1 MAIKSPIGVAF
12 LGLGRM
18 GETHLRNLLGL
29 PGVKVVVVAD
39 PRLEAAEH
47 GKALAGAEEAT
58 TDVERAINS
67 PSVDAV
73 VIVTPTNTHAR
84 LLEVAAKA
92 GKAAFTEKPIAL
104 DLAETARVV
113 NLIREARIPVQLGFM
128 RRFDP
133 GYARAKQKIDAGEL
147 GRIELFRALSR
158 DTLSAESRIFAREWG
173 TIS

>member
-73 VIVTPTNTHAR
+73 VIVTQRIPTPGCWR
-84 LLEVAAKA
+84 SPPKP
-92 GKAAFTEKPIAL
+92 EKPHSPKSRSHSIW
-104 DLAETARVV
+104 R
-113 NLIREARIPVQLGFM
+113 RQPEA
-128 RRFDP
+128 
-133 GYARAKQKIDAGEL
+133 
-147 GRIELFRALSR
+147 
-158 DTLSAESRIFAREWG
+158 
-173 TIS
+173 